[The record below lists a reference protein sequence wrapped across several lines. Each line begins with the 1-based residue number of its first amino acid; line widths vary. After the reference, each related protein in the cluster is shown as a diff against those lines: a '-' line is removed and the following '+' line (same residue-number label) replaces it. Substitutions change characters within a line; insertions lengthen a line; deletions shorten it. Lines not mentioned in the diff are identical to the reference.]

1 MTMLNIGQLA
11 GQTGVTVETVRF
23 YEKQGLIAAPTRSA
37 GGYRQ
42 YPPETVQR
50 LRFIQNAKDVGFTL
64 RDIGEL
70 LAMREEPGTTCQD
83 IQARA
88 SDKLVEVEQKLRELT
103 RIRNALSRLVTKCRA
118 QAVQGEC
125 PILTEFDNE
134 ESNN

>member
-1 MTMLNIGQLA
+1 MLNIGQLA